1 MSLPYLG
8 NLFFIHHNIFFLFVC
23 IVSSLLLLVYNS
35 HPIFYFS
42 CYKFERFSLFFLNSH
57 SSVTFSNC
65 WFIIYYQTISY
76 NKYIHLFDISCTKH
90 MLYYININH
99 KHIIVTSIDT
109 YLGICCLITISNV
122 KNFFN
127 FSHSHVFGILV
138 F

>member
-8 NLFFIHHNIFFLFVC
+8 NLFFIHHKFFFVWT
-23 IVSSLLLLVYNS
+23 VSSLLLLVYNS

-42 CYKFERFSLFFLNSH
+42 CYKFERFSLIFFLYSH
-57 SSVTFSNC
+57 SSVAFSNC

-122 KNFFN
+122 KT
-127 FSHSHVFGILV
+127 FSIFLILV
-138 F
+138 CLVFLVS